1 MSLFTHLRSY
11 TRRDAWS
18 DAIAGALTAAVLIPQ
33 ALAFA
38 ALAGLPPQAGLY
50 ASVLPPLAYA
60 LLGGSRV
67 MAVGPVSVAALMVA
81 SALAGVAGDAMRIE
95 AAATLALL
103 VAGFFVL
110 AGLLRAGALINFIS
124 GPVLHGFTSGAAVLI
139 MVSQLPALLGL
150 GKGAWAVS
158 PVMSVTAALG
168 LGSLALLFGVQGFA
182 GWVAARYAGRAAGPG
197 SAGSNTPGGAPD
209 GVSGGAA
216 RNAPLAITLLG
227 RAAPLVAVLLAT
239 WAVVIWNLDT
249 ANGVA
254 VTGAV
259 TSAWPAGLGAH
270 LMPDWQRVRESAPA
284 AALIALIAYVES
296 AAIAKL
302 FATRDGE
309 TVNANRELLALGAA
323 NLAAAASATMP
334 VAGGFSRTA
343 VNAVAGARTQLATIV
358 TVILLLAATALL
370 AGVIA
375 RMPRA
380 ALAAVIIAG
389 VVKLI
394 DWREPLRLWRY
405 DRAEASVFMLTAVLT
420 AAVDIELGL
429 LAGLALSLLWPVW
442 QARAPHIALL
452 GRIPG
457 SRHYRN
463 IARHPAEAWPDL
475 LLVRVDGALSAANA
489 AHVTAWVTRAVA
501 ARNVG
506 ANSAGAGE
514 MGAGSAA
521 AGNVAAGNTLR
532 HVVMDAGGVHAID
545 ATALEAMEQLAHT
558 LAQQHIGLHWAELR
572 GPVTDRLTRAGQLRR
587 LGPGTHF
594 LNVDTAV
601 RALAAEAQPHSPHPL
616 PPALAI

>member
-81 SALAGVAGDAMRIE
+81 SALGGVAGDAMRIE

-110 AGLLRAGALINFIS
+110 AGLLRAGTLINFIS

-139 MVSQLPALLGL
+139 VVSQLPALLGFSRGEWTIAPL
-150 GKGAWAVS
+150 
-158 PVMSVTAALG
+158 TAALG
-168 LGSLALLFGVQGFA
+168 VGSLALLVGLQML
-182 GWVAARYAGRAAGPG
+182 AARWGMRG
-197 SAGSNTPGGAPD
+197 SAPTSAPTSAPISAPAS
-209 GVSGGAA
+209 VPASVPTS
-216 RNAPLAITLLG
+216 APLAITLLG
-227 RAAPLVAVLLAT
+227 RAAPLLAVLLAT
-239 WAVVIWNLDT
+239 WAVVLWNLDT
-249 ANGVA
+249 SSGVA

-259 TSAWPAGLGAH
+259 TSAWPAGLGTH
-270 LMPDWQRVRESAPA
+270 LMPDWQRVREAAPA
-284 AALIALIAYVES
+284 AALNALIAYVES

-302 FATRDGE
+302 FAARDGE

-343 VNAVAGARTQLATIV
+343 VNAEAGARTQLATII
-358 TVILLLAATALL
+358 TVILLLVATALL

-420 AAVDIELGL
+420 AAVDIEFGL

-442 QARAPHIALL
+442 LARAPHIAEL

-457 SRHYRN
+457 SNHYRN
-463 IARHPAEAWPDL
+463 IARHPAESWPDL

-501 ARNVG
+501 ARREVESK
-506 ANSAGAGE
+506 AA
-514 MGAGSAA
+514 AGSA
-521 AGNVAAGNTLR
+521 LR
-532 HVVMDAGGVHAID
+532 HVVMDGGGVHAID
-545 ATALEAMEQLAHT
+545 ATALDAMEQLGRELARHT
-558 LAQQHIGLHWAELR
+558 IGLHWAELR
-572 GPVTDRLTRAGQLRR
+572 GPVTDRLARAGQLQRR
-587 LGPGTHF
+587 GPGQHF
-594 LNVDTAV
+594 LNVDVAV
-601 RALAAEAQPHSPHPL
+601 RALAAAADSQDSERSG
-616 PPALAI
+616 I

>member
-1 MSLFTHLRSY
+1 MRLFTHLRSY

-18 DAIAGALTAAVLIPQ
+18 DAIAGALTAAVLVPQ

-81 SALAGVAGDAMRIE
+81 SALAGVAGDALRIE

-110 AGLLRAGALINFIS
+110 AGVLRAGALINFIS

-139 MVSQLPALLGL
+139 ALSQLPALLGMP
-150 GKGAWAVS
+150 KGGWQITAVM
-158 PVMSVTAALG
+158 PVTAALG
-168 LGSLALLFGVQGFA
+168 LGSLALLFGLQA
-182 GWVAARYAGRAAGPG
+182 LAGRLAVRHGERGAGPG
-197 SAGSNTPGGAPD
+197 DAPRNT
-209 GVSGGAA
+209 A
-216 RNAPLAITLLG
+216 RSVPLAITLLG

-239 WAVVIWNLDT
+239 WAVMVWHLDT

-259 TSAWPAGLGAH
+259 TSAWPAGLGVH
-270 LMPDWQRVRESAPA
+270 LTLDWQRAREWAPA
-284 AALIALIAYVES
+284 AALIALVAYVES

-302 FATRDGE
+302 FAARDGE
-309 TVNANRELLALGAA
+309 TVDANRELLALGAA
-323 NLAAAASATMP
+323 NVAAAASGTMP

-343 VNAVAGARTQLATIV
+343 VNAEAGARTQLATIV
-358 TVILLLAATALL
+358 TVILLLTATALL
-370 AGVIA
+370 ASVIA

-442 QARAPHIALL
+442 LARAPHIAEL

-463 IARHPAEAWPDL
+463 IARHPAKVWPDL

-501 ARNVG
+501 ARN
-506 ANSAGAGE
+506 
-514 MGAGSAA
+514 
-521 AGNVAAGNTLR
+521 TLR

-545 ATALEAMEQLAHT
+545 ATALEAMEQLAHA

-572 GPVTDRLTRAGQLRR
+572 GPVTDRLTRAGQLQRV
-587 LGPGTHF
+587 GPGTHF
-594 LNVDTAV
+594 LNVDSAV
-601 RALAAEAQPHSPHPL
+601 RALAAEAQPQSPHPL